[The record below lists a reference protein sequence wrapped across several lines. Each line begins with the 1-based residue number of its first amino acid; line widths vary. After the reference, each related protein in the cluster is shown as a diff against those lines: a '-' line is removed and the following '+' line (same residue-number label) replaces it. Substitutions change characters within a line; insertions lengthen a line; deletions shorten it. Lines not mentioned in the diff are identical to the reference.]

1 MYSLA
6 SLAAT
11 TALCTILY
19 PRFSWKEMVKLQK
32 IARIQGNTKMIFLAC
47 LLIMLPLAG
56 GCPDCTVAV
65 EAVAVTGAFSVI
77 SIASSCPAAPLVAVT

>member
-1 MYSLA
+1 
-6 SLAAT
+6 
-11 TALCTILY
+11 
-19 PRFSWKEMVKLQK
+19 
-32 IARIQGNTKMIFLAC
+32 MIFLAC

-77 SIASSCPAAPLVAVT
+77 SIASSCPAAPLVAVTRAVSEVSKG